1 MRKLAI
7 FGLFEYIQYGH
18 KVKIIDSNVVA
29 NTGAQKN
36 GQTAVFWINFGVVL
50 GAGQGRRQWG
60 PRFASLPSSC
70 RSARSLSMVG
80 TMKHRTGQSE
90 THCYKLAL

>member
-1 MRKLAI
+1 MRLYTQKHQLTTKQQDFSGSGNHPQNNDFDLDRFYMRKLAI

-36 GQTAVFWINFGVVL
+36 GQTAGFGVILVL
-50 GAGQGRRQWG
+50 WQ
-60 PRFASLPSSC
+60 
-70 RSARSLSMVG
+70 
-80 TMKHRTGQSE
+80 
-90 THCYKLAL
+90 